1 MIQLSSAQLDAWL
14 AAFLFPLVRILA
26 VFSVAPVLGN
36 AGVPGRVRIGLGVL
50 VTLMVAPTLPAL
62 PQLNPGTGIGLAI
75 VAEQIIT
82 GLAIGFAM
90 RLIFAAIDLAGALID
105 LQMGLGF
112 AAYYDPQMPSSSTL
126 TSQLFGILATLIFL
140 ALNGHLLLVSVMVE
154 SFHWLPIA
162 ATPMGAGLLQT
173 LVGLGAKVFSV
184 AVLLALPMIAA
195 MLITNL
201 TFGVLTRAAPQL
213 NVIAIGFPLTVS
225 VGLIVLVLTLPAVG
239 ALISRLLID
248 WVGALPGLLGG
259 R

>member
-50 VTLMVAPTLPAL
+50 VTLMVAPALPAL

-75 VAEQIIT
+75 VAEQIII

-173 LVGLGAKVFSV
+173 LVSLGAKVFSV

>member
-1 MIQLSSAQLDAWL
+1 MIQLSSAQLEAFL

-36 AGVPGRVRIGLGVL
+36 TGVPARVRIGLGAL
-50 VTLMVAPTLPAL
+50 ITLLVAPTLTASP
-62 PQLNPGTGIGLAI
+62 PIDPGSGIGLAI
-75 VAEQIIT
+75 VAEQIII

-90 RLIFAAIDLAGALID
+90 RLIFAAVDLAGALID

-140 ALNGHLLLVSVMVE
+140 ALNGHLLLVSVMIE
-154 SFHWLPIA
+154 SFQWLPIA
-162 ATPMGAGLLQT
+162 ATPAGSDMLNT
-173 LVGLGAKVFSV
+173 LVGLGAKVFSI

-225 VGLIVLVLTLPAVG
+225 VGLIVLVLTLPAIG
-239 ALISRLLID
+239 ALMSRLLMN
-248 WVGALPGLLGG
+248 WAAALPSLLGAS
-259 R
+259 

>member
-1 MIQLSSAQLDAWL
+1 MIQLSSAQLEAFL

-36 AGVPGRVRIGLGVL
+36 TGVPARVRIGLGAL
-50 VTLMVAPTLPAL
+50 ITLLVAPTLTVSP
-62 PQLNPGTGIGLAI
+62 PIDPGSGIGLAI
-75 VAEQIIT
+75 VAEQIII

-90 RLIFAAIDLAGALID
+90 RLIFAAVDLAGALID

-140 ALNGHLLLVSVMVE
+140 ALNGHLLLVSVMIE
-154 SFHWLPIA
+154 SFQWLPIA
-162 ATPMGAGLLQT
+162 AAPAGSDMLNT
-173 LVGLGAKVFSV
+173 LVGLGAKVFSI

-225 VGLIVLVLTLPAVG
+225 VGLIVLVLTLPAIG
-239 ALISRLLID
+239 ALMSRLLMN
-248 WVGALPGLLGG
+248 WAAALPSLLGAS
-259 R
+259 

>member
-1 MIQLSSAQLDAWL
+1 MITLTTTQLEAWL
-14 AAFLFPLVRILA
+14 GAFLLPLMRILA
-26 VFSVAPVLGN
+26 VFSVAPILGN
-36 AGVPGRVRIGLGVL
+36 AGVPGRVRIGLAVL
-50 VTLMVAPTLPAL
+50 ITLMVAPGLPPL
-62 PQLNPGTGIGLAI
+62 PQVNPGAGLGLAI
-75 VAEQIIT
+75 IAEQIII

-140 ALNGHLLLVSVMVE
+140 ALNGHLLLVSVMIE
-154 SFHWLPIA
+154 SFNWLPIA
-162 ATPMGAGLLQT
+162 AAPAGAGMLET
-173 LVGLGAKVFSV
+173 LVAQGARVFAV
-184 AVLLALPMIAA
+184 AVLIALPMIAA

-225 VGLIVLVLTLPAVG
+225 VGLIVLVLTLPTVG
-239 ALISRLLID
+239 NLMSRLLID
-248 WVGALPGLLGG
+248 WVGVLPGIFGA

>member
-50 VTLMVAPTLPAL
+50 VTLMVAPALPAL

-75 VAEQIIT
+75 VAEQIII

>member
-50 VTLMVAPTLPAL
+50 VTLMVAPALPAL

-75 VAEQIIT
+75 VAEQIII

-173 LVGLGAKVFSV
+173 LVSLGAKVFSV

-225 VGLIVLVLTLPAVG
+225 VGLIVLVLTLPTVG
-239 ALISRLLID
+239 ALMSRLLID
-248 WVGALPGLLGG
+248 WVGALPGIFGA